1 MPRKK
6 TRKKKSSTNNITK
19 KPENVKISE
28 VETQTNKSREIE
40 ENSDKEI
47 DKNVENIIP
56 DIDKFDELQLKTRL
70 LELENENVELRMMI
84 EKARKKLRI
93 YSKKLDLTE
102 EREEQWK
109 TACYNIAGIFA
120 EKTQVSLEDILKR
133 FEAPLED
140 GIII

>member
-102 EREEQWK
+102 ERTME
-109 TACYNIAGIFA
+109 N
-120 EKTQVSLEDILKR
+120 SLL
-133 FEAPLED
+133 
-140 GIII
+140 